1 MQADV
6 GIGPYEGNRPYPKG
20 EGFGSS
26 KRDGAAGRHGTR
38 GKYAAGGGQNGQ
50 QDIGHTQG
58 GSQQVPGQRV
68 TGDAPPQGGVQ
79 GQRRRDSQHGHRRRR
94 LPSK

>member
-20 EGFGSS
+20 EAFASS

-79 GQRRRDSQHGHRRRR
+79 GQRRRDSQHVSG
-94 LPSK
+94 S

>member
-1 MQADV
+1 MPFLGPAGTPAPTGVQWGPLHCGRRPLRVFSGNLCMQADV
-6 GIGPYEGNRPYPKG
+6 GIGPYEGNGPYPKG
-20 EGFGSS
+20 EAFVPS

-58 GSQQVPGQRV
+58 GSQ
-68 TGDAPPQGGVQ
+68 
-79 GQRRRDSQHGHRRRR
+79 
-94 LPSK
+94 